1 MNILDRLDQFLN
13 ALEWRIEQLERRLLN
28 HIDIEV

>member
-1 MNILDRLDQFLN
+1 MNWLNEYLDF
-13 ALEWRIEQLERRLLN
+13 LEWRIDQLERRLLN